1 MHVIACLRLLG
12 AHWGK
17 AFRFPA
23 GLWSVDSSR
32 TMKLKLKF
40 AALKCSWLHFQKGA
54 FDRGLRKLTFCI
66 NQFIWWLPRK
76 WLVVSEVW
84 DLDGAHMRPVTNFW
98 TASKKNNLLYLSKN
112 GAVERALNSP
122 MLVMTP
128 TPQNAAVP
136 MVPAAEF
143 VERYFMLFLA
153 WSFWHG
159 DGLPQTRRHDWRNSI
174 SNVKWHAFFV

>member
-1 MHVIACLRLLG
+1 
-12 AHWGK
+12 
-17 AFRFPA
+17 
-23 GLWSVDSSR
+23 
-32 TMKLKLKF
+32 
-40 AALKCSWLHFQKGA
+40 
-54 FDRGLRKLTFCI
+54 
-66 NQFIWWLPRK
+66 
-76 WLVVSEVW
+76 
-84 DLDGAHMRPVTNFW
+84 MRPVTNFW

-153 WSFWHG
+153 WSFDMEMVSHKLG
-159 DGLPQTRRHDWRNSI
+159 DMIEGIQYPMLNGMLSLYSTFTSWQ
-174 SNVKWHAFFV
+174 AF